1 MNLTIPGYTVKDV
14 AALSYWVL
22 NDFQL
27 VCGLKFYQAE
37 KVIKKIKWNNR
48 K

>member
-1 MNLTIPGYTVKDV
+1 MCFLRLHLTIPGYTVENV
-14 AALSYWVL
+14 AALSCWVL

-37 KVIKKIKWNNR
+37 EVIK
-48 K
+48 